1 MTYERTLEY
10 LFSMLPMY
18 QRVGKVAYKKDLTN
32 TLRLLESLDNPEK
45 RFKSIHIAGTNG
57 KGTSAHGIAAILQS
71 AGYKTGLYTSPHLKS
86 FTERIRLNG
95 EEVSKEFVVQF
106 VEKIAPLI
114 VEIKPSFF
122 EVTVAMAFQYFA
134 HQKVDIAVIE
144 TGLGGRLDSTNVI
157 SPEVSLITNIG
168 LDHTDMLGDTLEKI
182 AFEKAGIIKDKTPIV
197 IGEYQLETYPVFEKK
212 AKEVNA
218 SLTLAQEYNWHIH
231 RPNTPDYLKKN
242 LNGVL
247 TVIDQLRNLDWIISD
262 DHIAHGLFNINELTG
277 LKGRYEI
284 VNETPL
290 IIADVSHNA
299 EGLKMLF
306 DQVCSLCMERESDL
320 HLIFGTVK
328 DKSLKSIFNLFP
340 KNAKIYWTQSSV
352 PRSLPVDELAN
363 YGMQNNFNAKQYL
376 SVNDAIAD
384 AKNHASLQDVILI
397 TGSTFVVA
405 EIDFK

>member
-18 QRVGKVAYKKDLTN
+18 QRVGKIAYKKDLTN
-32 TLRLLESLDNPEK
+32 TLRLLESLDNPQK

-134 HQKVDIAVIE
+134 DQKVDMAVIE

-182 AFEKAGIIKDKTPIV
+182 AFEKAGIIKDNTPIV
-197 IGEYQLETYPVFEKK
+197 IGEYQKETFPVFEKK
-212 AKEVNA
+212 AKELNA
-218 SLTLAQEYNWHIH
+218 PLIQAQEYNWHIH

-247 TVIDQLRNLDWIISD
+247 TVVDQLRNLDWIISD

-306 DQVCSLCMERESDL
+306 DQVCSLCKERESDL
-320 HLIFGTVK
+320 HLIFGTVR